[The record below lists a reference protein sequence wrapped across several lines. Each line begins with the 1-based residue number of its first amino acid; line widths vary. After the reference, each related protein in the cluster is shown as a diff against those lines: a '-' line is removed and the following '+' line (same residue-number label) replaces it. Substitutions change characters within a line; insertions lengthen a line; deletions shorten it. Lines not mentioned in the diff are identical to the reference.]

1 MKMHLSKG
9 GRPVNMQSLFELAG
23 EPAKPL
29 FSEAEH
35 IKAMDKIAALVRVRE
50 RTPHEL
56 RRRLQDCGFTEE
68 VAARAVESAE
78 RCGLVD
84 EERYASALIRGKVNQ
99 GWGRAKI
106 MARLREDG
114 VSSAVIER
122 CNSCFATPQQ
132 EYERALYE
140 LGKRSVRSK
149 NPRATLMRR
158 LLQKGY
164 SPELANRAV
173 DEFMHSATEW

>member
-9 GRPVNMQSLFELAG
+9 GKPVNMQSLFELAEEPG
-23 EPAKPL
+23 EPL
-29 FSEAEH
+29 FLEQEH
-35 IKAMDKIAALVRVRE
+35 NKAMDKIAALVRVRE
-50 RTPHEL
+50 RTPKELL
-56 RRRLQDCGFTEE
+56 RRLGEVGFSEST
-68 VAARAVESAE
+68 AREAVESAV

-84 EERYASALIRGKVNQ
+84 EERYAAALIRGKVNQ

-114 VSSAVIER
+114 VSPAAIER
-122 CNSCFATPQQ
+122 CSGYFATPQQ

-149 NPRATLMRR
+149 NPRATLTRR
-158 LLQKGY
+158 LVQKGY
-164 SPELANRAV
+164 APELANRAV
-173 DEFMHSATEW
+173 DEFMYGTAEW

>member
-1 MKMHLSKG
+1 MKMHLTKG
-9 GRPVNMQSLFELAG
+9 GAPVAMQSLFELTPEPG
-23 EPAKPL
+23 EPL
-29 FSEAEH
+29 FLEQEH

-50 RTPHEL
+50 RTPKEL
-56 RRRLQDCGFTEE
+56 LGRLVEGGFSPE
-68 VAARAVESAE
+68 VAQEAVDSAV

-84 EERYASALIRGKVNQ
+84 EERYAAALIRGKVSQ

-106 MARLREDG
+106 MARLRQDG
-114 VSSAVIER
+114 VSPSAIER
-122 CNSCFATPQQ
+122 CSQYFATPQQ

-149 NPRATLMRR
+149 NPRATLTRR
-158 LLQKGY
+158 LVQKGY

-173 DEFMHSATEW
+173 EEFMYGASES